1 MGLTV
6 PALLVVIGGVPRGSG
21 WIPEGAG
28 WILPLAAF
36 ALGAGVARLRH
47 GARRAPAMETAVE
60 RGISIPSYRRSTRA
74 LESELERT
82 RRAGRSLAIL
92 VIKLVPDS
100 RSALENRTAFALVGA
115 YLDDCLRDID
125 FATTDRPN
133 QRYVIALP
141 EATRA
146 QAEETA
152 RRVGGV
158 VARETGL
165 ELHAG
170 IAEFR
175 ADSVLLED
183 LVQVA
188 TAACDRVS
196 APRLPAEQPPVLARG

>member
-1 MGLTV
+1 MSLTV
-6 PALLVVIGGVPRGSG
+6 PALLGVG

-36 ALGAGVARLRH
+36 ALGAGVARF
-47 GARRAPAMETAVE
+47 RRAAPRERIAETAVE
-60 RGISIPSYRRSTRA
+60 RGVSILSYRRSVRA

-100 RSALENRTAFALVGA
+100 RSALESRAAFALVGA
-115 YLDDCLRDID
+115 YLDDSLRDID
-125 FATTDRPN
+125 LATTDRPG

-152 RRVGGV
+152 HRVRAV

-175 ADSVLLED
+175 ADGVLLED

-196 APRLPAEQPPVLARG
+196 APALAAEQPVLARG